1 MKNVNIF
8 WCILKY
14 VTKITICLI
23 VGIKVKIGLGQPSPK
38 KIKKNNNNDN
48 NNNNNG
54 YLNVQVWLH
63 NWMQYSVI

>member
-38 KIKKNNNNDN
+38 KIKIN
-48 NNNNNG
+48 NNNNIG